1 MIYTDDKGNSYGMFL
16 SMEEIEKYKKNYK
29 VGNRGSADM
38 SGYKKVEEKTKAEM
52 MNKLYNDFGNFF
64 IKIEIRNLKAHVEC
78 CGDMACGIPAM
89 FNEMFSMVKKA
100 GMDNSKEFLHEILDR
115 CWEEKNDNKSNSN

>member
-29 VGNRGSADM
+29 VGNRGGANM
-38 SGYKKVEEKTKAEM
+38 SRYEKVEEKTKADM
-52 MNKLYNDFGNFF
+52 MNELYNGFGNFF
-64 IKIEIRNLKAHVEC
+64 MKIEIRNFKAHIEC

-89 FNEMFSMVKKA
+89 FYEMFSITKKT
-100 GMDNSKEFLHEILDR
+100 GMNNSKEFLHEILDK
-115 CWEEKNDNKSNSN
+115 CWEEEYGNKSDSN